1 MLTNKSVVT
10 FAFALLA
17 SLLPN
22 ISFLFPNCTSPG
34 SKLYARSAVV
44 LPAPVCIKLGT
55 FNTLITPFPA
65 ALKYFPFFQ
74 FSVTFLLDFA
84 RFPTASWKSFEIFS
98 FQDLDFGTAIIFNP
112 SSLLTVTI

>member
-1 MLTNKSVVT
+1 MLKNKSVVT

-17 SLLPN
+17 PLLPN

-34 SKLYARSAVV
+34 SKLYAKSAIV

-55 FNTLITPFPA
+55 FNTPIIPFPT

-74 FSVTFLLDFA
+74 FSATFLLDFA
-84 RFPTASWKSFEIFS
+84 RFLTAS
-98 FQDLDFGTAIIFNP
+98 
-112 SSLLTVTI
+112 